1 MLEYSEEED
10 VISQKTEMCFIK
22 MGLIDDIQ
30 GYKVPRTTSRLSAQ
44 ENANSRGALSKRF
57 SNDTPNSKQRK
68 SGLGCLMGCEMLVI
82 DLISTIAKDTYHQA
96 GRGCS

>member
-30 GYKVPRTTSRLSAQ
+30 GYRVPRTTSRLSAQ
-44 ENANSRGALSKRF
+44 ENANSRGAL
-57 SNDTPNSKQRK
+57 
-68 SGLGCLMGCEMLVI
+68 I
-82 DLISTIAKDTYHQA
+82 
-96 GRGCS
+96 